1 MIADPPPPAKPEC
14 AAPPDFA
21 PNFAPNFVIEAAP
34 EPN

>member
-21 PNFAPNFVIEAAP
+21 PNFAPNFCGVRLRLD
-34 EPN
+34 